1 MDVEKYSVEEL
12 EKLIELKKTQ
22 IELHKIETQEE
33 QKIIRVGKQKKKKK
47 RMKFGK
53 KMLVLSFVTCFVL
66 ILFTMVMIYIGKDT
80 TSLTI
85 LAGAGVGVLPVMYGV
100 YDHYSTQISLKHMEE
115 NYIPNYDDE
124 MGLR

>member
-1 MDVEKYSVEEL
+1 MDVEKYNIEEL
-12 EKLIELKKTQ
+12 EKLIELKKAQ

-33 QKIIRVGKQKKKKK
+33 QKTTKTDKQKKK

-53 KMLVLSFVTCFVL
+53 KMLVLSFLICFAL
-66 ILFTMVMIYIGKDT
+66 ILFTMIMIYIGKDT

-85 LAGAGVGVLPVMYGV
+85 LAGAGVAVLPVMYGV
-100 YDHYSTQISLKHMEE
+100 YDHYSTQINLKHMEE

-124 MGLR
+124 VGLR